1 MRRTCDF
8 VRMVTGAGGFRAE
21 AQTPAARA
29 GLEIGARRSNSRS
42 RGRTGR
48 STRVKERERPIT
60 NRKPTR
66 RSRALARAPDRG
78 SARVSYRISCAFRL
92 VRVRRRAGGGVGG
105 GGDGGRGE
113 ERGDRIGDCHRRLR
127 PAGEHGVG
135 GGGGRGESAAAVAAR
150 PLSRGERGRRRRWR
164 EMGGAFSRFIKA
176 RLRLPW
182 LNPGR
187 PFTEQRMGFA
197 RGRITPDFN
206 NFGFKVLFGWHADLR
221 ALSYTSLLR

>member
-1 MRRTCDF
+1 
-8 VRMVTGAGGFRAE
+8 MVTGAGGFRAE

-105 GGDGGRGE
+105 GGGGGRGE

-150 PLSRGERGRRRRWR
+150 PLSRVAVEGGGALHPPLRRGGGRVPLRWRGPPWSFLRAGSASLRRRRRRRR
-164 EMGGAFSRFIKA
+164 E
-176 RLRLPW
+176 
-182 LNPGR
+182 
-187 PFTEQRMGFA
+187 E
-197 RGRITPDFN
+197 
-206 NFGFKVLFGWHADLR
+206 
-221 ALSYTSLLR
+221 